1 MCLFAVVAD
10 FLTPPP
16 PQLRGLPGDHKVIV
30 NPFASKGL
38 ALKRLAIR
46 KVASS
51 RLASFCSILISARI
65 RRKHNS

>member
-10 FLTPPP
+10 FPPTP
-16 PQLRGLPGDHKVIV
+16 PQLRGLPGEHNVIV

-38 ALKRLAIR
+38 ALKRLVIR
-46 KVASS
+46 EVAPR
-51 RLASFCSILISARI
+51 RLASFCSIPISARI